1 MQRKFIYLI
10 NPISGI
16 KKKPVLI
23 ETIRSATQHEGFDF
37 EIIETRK
44 DGDYRF
50 LRELIPEKN
59 ITDLIICGGDGS
71 VSTVT
76 AHLLGVPV
84 NVGIIPTGSGNG
96 LALAAGIPYST
107 KRSLSII
114 FKGSSSWVDG
124 FLINGKFSCMMCGIG
139 NDAQVAHE
147 FAQTKVRGLKTY
159 LKISALN
166 YFKCKPYSFTIH
178 ANEKKIS
185 LDAFF
190 VTVANS
196 NQFGNNV
203 TIAPRA
209 SLSDGL
215 IDFVV
220 VKKMHK
226 LVLPFALLHQIS
238 GSNTVTELQHYR
250 NNRNIVYFQAKE
262 AEIINHNN
270 APIHIDGEPEPSA
283 EKIVIKVLPNA
294 FRLLQ
299 PSVQPAGAPPHN

>member
-1 MQRKFIYLI
+1 MRMQRKFIYLI

-16 KKKPVLI
+16 KKKPALF
-23 ETIRSATQHEGFDF
+23 ETIKTSTERAGFDF
-37 EIIETRK
+37 EIMETRK

-50 LRELIPEKN
+50 LRELIPGKK
-59 ITDLIICGGDGS
+59 ITDLVICGGDGS

-76 AHLLGVPV
+76 AHLLDVSV

-107 KRSLSII
+107 KRSLDII
-114 FKGSSSWVDG
+114 FKGTPSYVDG

-147 FAQTKVRGLKTY
+147 FAETRVRGLKTY

-166 YFKCKPYSFTIH
+166 YFKCKPYSFTIV
-178 ANEKKIS
+178 ANEKNIT

-215 IDFVV
+215 LDFVV

-238 GSNTVTELQHYR
+238 GSNAITELQHYR
-250 NNRNIVYFQAKE
+250 NNRNVVYFQAKE
-262 AEIINHNN
+262 AEIINHDN

-283 EKIVIKVLPNA
+283 EKIGIKILPKA

-299 PSVQPAGAPPHN
+299 PSA

>member
-1 MQRKFIYLI
+1 MQRKFIFLV

-16 KKKPVLI
+16 KKKPALI
-23 ETIRSATQHEGFDF
+23 ETIKASTQAANFDF
-37 EIIETRK
+37 EIMETRK

-50 LRELIPEKN
+50 LPSLIAEKKV
-59 ITDLIICGGDGS
+59 TDLIICGGDGS

-76 AHLLGVPV
+76 AHLLDVPV

-107 KRSLSII
+107 KRSLDII
-114 FKGSSSWVDG
+114 FKGNSSYIDG
-124 FLINGKFSCMMCGIG
+124 FRINGKFSCMMCGIG

-147 FAQTKVRGLKTY
+147 FAETKVRGLKTY
-159 LKISALN
+159 LRISALN
-166 YFKCKPYSFTIH
+166 YFKCKPYSFTIV
-178 ANEKKIS
+178 ANEKKLS

-190 VTVANS
+190 ITVANS

-203 TIAPRA
+203 TIAPVA

-215 IDFVV
+215 LDFVV

-238 GSNTVTELQHYR
+238 GSNTVTELAHYR
-250 NNRNIVYFQAKE
+250 NNHNIVYFQAKE
-262 AEIINHNN
+262 AEIINHDN
-270 APIHIDGEPEPSA
+270 APVHVDGEPEPTT
-283 EKIVIKVLPNA
+283 EKITIKILPNA
-294 FRLLQ
+294 FRLLR
-299 PSVQPAGAPPHN
+299 PSA